1 MSTVNGLAD
10 GVNRLTTQPSVAIVG
25 APTQAFDVLEDILR
39 RHAVRAVQIPEKRLL
54 YMVAEL
60 RAGERSAT
68 SPPDLFLFDLLTPF
82 RYDWRDIMRRL
93 RHEDQNVPLVVL
105 ADSPAPKTIDDA
117 MRAGADEL
125 LYEPE
130 LSFPNL
136 VWQRIGGLIEL
147 AKPSDAKSPH
157 VSARHTAAHPI
168 FPTLSIAAPNL
179 RGPSGRLDATK
190 IARRLGVPI
199 ARLAAVVGVSR
210 QALSQT
216 PDSPGIQHALD
227 AIAHTLDVLDTSLQP
242 DDQQKWLRTS
252 RVNLDRQTPLDTIMA
267 GGADIVAR
275 MLEGASEVEGSVAP
289 LT

>member
-1 MSTVNGLAD
+1 MNDFWQHCSALLERELTPQQYVTWIKPLAP
-10 GVNRLTTQPSVAIVG
+10 V
-25 APTQAFDVLEDILR
+25 AFD
-39 RHAVRAVQIPEKRLL
+39 
-54 YMVAEL
+54 
-60 RAGERSAT
+60 
-68 SPPDLFLFDLLTPF
+68 
-82 RYDWRDIMRRL
+82 
-93 RHEDQNVPLVVL
+93 
-105 ADSPAPKTIDDA
+105 
-117 MRAGADEL
+117 
-125 LYEPE
+125 
-130 LSFPNL
+130 
-136 VWQRIGGLIEL
+136 
-147 AKPSDAKSPH
+147 
-157 VSARHTAAHPI
+157 AAAN
-168 FPTLSIAAPNL
+168 TLSIAAPNL

-242 DDQQKWLRTS
+242 GDQQKWLRTS
-252 RVNLDRQTPLDTIMA
+252 RANIDRKTPLDTIMG